1 MGARSAMRAA
11 ALLIPLL
18 VAAVLLAGC
27 SSNDPGNDNTSN
39 TGTGGATPGG
49 ALTTTSSAGGSSQDL
64 MVSMV
69 DNRFVDGDK
78 SVPVGS
84 SIMYMNEGSHAHTV
98 TIHWTGEDASLTRI
112 NQTLQPG
119 QDVTFTFDQKGT
131 YHVWCRFH
139 GTMTTGMAS
148 VVTVT

>member
-1 MGARSAMRAA
+1 MRASVV
-11 ALLIPLL
+11 LVPLL
-18 VAAVLLAGC
+18 FAAVLLAGC
-27 SSNDPGNDNTSN
+27 SSNDPGGNGN
-39 TGTGGATPGG
+39 GYGGATPGG
-49 ALTTTSSAGGSSQDL
+49 ALTTTSSAGGGSPEEL

-78 SVPVGS
+78 SVPAGS

-98 TIHWTGEDASLTRI
+98 TIHWTGEDASLTRL

-119 QDVTFTFDQKGT
+119 QQVTFTFDQKGA

-148 VVTVT
+148 TVTAT

>member
-1 MGARSAMRAA
+1 MGARSDMRAA
-11 ALLIPLL
+11 ALLLPLL
-18 VAAVLLAGC
+18 FAAVLLAGC
-27 SSNDPGNDNTSN
+27 SSNSGGNGGN
-39 TGTGGATPGG
+39 TGGATPGG
-49 ALTTTSSAGGSSQDL
+49 ALTTTSSAGGGSPEEL

-84 SIMYMNEGSHAHTV
+84 SIMYMNEGSHTHTV
-98 TIHWTGEDASLTRI
+98 TVHWTGEDARLTRL
-112 NQTLQPG
+112 NQTLEPG
-119 QDVTFTFDQKGT
+119 QQVTFTFDQKGT

-148 VVTVT
+148 VVTAT